1 MKKKLSAFD
10 SEKDVWYY
18 QPKIYIDTKSADAL
32 YEEKTEFRSSLSRE
46 LAKKVV
52 DSLDVLLDEDE
63 KGEKVKRKGE
73 ANFAGILKANGK
85 IRKPVVSFFADKARV
100 LREEIEKINAEADE
114 RRRLHSEMKS
124 MIEADLKEV
133 KRLLSEIS
141 LYAPGT
147 KHSIDLRRIELER
160 EMLSLRKERRLA
172 EISLWKDL
180 VLLRREMREIV
191 FEYQALKRMAE
202 LVENGGRENSG

>member
-1 MKKKLSAFD
+1 MKKRLSSFD

-18 QPKIYIDTKSADAL
+18 QPKIYIDTKSAESL
-32 YEEKTEFRSSLSRE
+32 YEEKIEFRSSLSRE

-52 DSLDVLLDEDE
+52 DSLDVFLEEDE
-63 KGEKVKRKGE
+63 KGGKVKRKSEG
-73 ANFAGILKANGK
+73 NFAGILKANGK
-85 IRKPVVSFFADKARV
+85 VRKPVVSFFADKARV
-100 LREEIEKINAEADE
+100 LREEIEKINGEAEE
-114 RRRLHSEMKS
+114 RKRLHSEMKS

-133 KRLLSEIS
+133 KRLLADIS

-180 VLLRREMREIV
+180 VFLRREMREIV

-202 LVENGGRENSG
+202 LVENGSRGNSG

>member
-32 YEEKTEFRSSLSRE
+32 YEERIEFRSSLSRE

-52 DSLDVLLDEDE
+52 ESLDVLLDEDE
-63 KGEKVKRKGE
+63 KGGKVKRKGE

-180 VLLRREMREIV
+180 VFLRREMREIV
-191 FEYQALKRMAE
+191 FEYQALRRMAE
-202 LVENGGRENSG
+202 LVENGGRGNSG

>member
-1 MKKKLSAFD
+1 MRKKLSSFD

-18 QPKIYIDTKSADAL
+18 QPKIYIDTRSADAL
-32 YEEKTEFRSSLSRE
+32 YEEKLEFRSSISRQ
-46 LAKKVV
+46 LAQKVV
-52 DSLDVLLDEDE
+52 DNLEALLDEDE
-63 KGEKVKRKGE
+63 KGGKAKRKGE
-73 ANFAGILKANGK
+73 GNFAGILKANGK
-85 IRKPVVSFFADKARV
+85 IRKPVVSFFTDKARV

-114 RRRLHSEMKS
+114 RKRLHSEMKS

-133 KRLLSEIS
+133 KRLLAEIS

-147 KHSIDLRRIELER
+147 RHSIDLRRIELER

-172 EISLWKDL
+172 EVSLWKDL
-180 VLLRREMREIV
+180 VFLRREMREIV

-202 LVENGGRENSG
+202 LVENGGRGNSG